1 MPARCGKTGSI
12 RKGMGRIYPEMV
24 YRVSAIAPPLID
36 KYIRVK
42 ARPDGIPFFD
52 LHQKF
57 DFFQKFI

>member
-1 MPARCGKTGSI
+1 
-12 RKGMGRIYPEMV
+12 MV
-24 YRVSAIAPPLID
+24 YCVSAIAPPLID

>member
-1 MPARCGKTGSI
+1 
-12 RKGMGRIYPEMV
+12 MV
-24 YRVSAIAPPLID
+24 YCVSAIAPLID